1 MNGIPNKIL
10 KDNSTYLSPFFE
22 ELFNLSIET
31 NTFPDD
37 FKIGKVAPVFKSGD
51 KEDLNNYR
59 PISVLPTIA
68 RIFERLLYNQLYDY
82 LTVNKL
88 LGDEQYGFRSLH
100 STAMALGK
108 MSNQWLM
115 NMDNGNLS
123 AVVFLDIRKAFD
135 TVDHTI
141 LLQKLNCY
149 GIQGDSV
156 KLLESYLTNRMQCCS
171 VNGHISPLEIIKC
184 GVPQGSILG
193 PLLFI
198 VHMNDLPKSVSNV
211 DITMFAD
218 DTNFMRSISSLNEIK
233 DELIPALRKVYN
245 WLRCN
250 KLSLNT
256 VKTEFMI
263 IGTANGL
270 ERLDKCPVSTP
281 YLISSGPDCH
291 IRRVRCV
298 KYLGIIVDDTLT
310 WEEHTEYISVKIKR
324 GIGILKVTGKFLK
337 RESLILIYRTLIEQ
351 YLRYCSTVW
360 GQCNETQKDKLQ
372 ALQNKAA
379 RTIAKVKF
387 HDADHTR
394 LLQDLGW
401 LNVRSLLELDMGI
414 FMYKCQNKLMPDSIT
429 NLFRTVDSV
438 HSYQTRAAKSG
449 NLYIPKSLHS
459 SAQKSISNNGAK
471 AWNEIP

>member
-1 MNGIPNKIL
+1 MNGIPNRIL
-10 KDNSTYLSPFFE
+10 KDNSTYLSPLFE

-37 FKIGKVAPVFKSGD
+37 FKVGKVAPVFKSGD
-51 KEDLNNYR
+51 KEDLNYYR

-82 LTVNKL
+82 LTANKL

-135 TVDHTI
+135 TVDDTI
-141 LLQKLNCY
+141 LLQELNCY

-156 KLLESYLTNRMQCCS
+156 KLLESYLTDRMHCCS

-184 GVPQGSILG
+184 DVPQGSILC

-198 VHMNDLPKSVSNV
+198 VYMNDLPKRVNNV

-218 DTNFMRSISSLNEIK
+218 DTNLMRIISSPNEIK
-233 DELIPALRKVYN
+233 DELILALRKVYN

-263 IGTANGL
+263 IGTTNGL
-270 ERLDKCPVSTP
+270 EKLDKCPVSTP

-310 WEEHTEYISVKIKR
+310 WEEHIEYKYIS
-324 GIGILKVTGKFLK
+324 
-337 RESLILIYRTLIEQ
+337 
-351 YLRYCSTVW
+351 
-360 GQCNETQKDKLQ
+360 
-372 ALQNKAA
+372 QN
-379 RTIAKVKF
+379 
-387 HDADHTR
+387 
-394 LLQDLGW
+394 
-401 LNVRSLLELDMGI
+401 
-414 FMYKCQNKLMPDSIT
+414 
-429 NLFRTVDSV
+429 
-438 HSYQTRAAKSG
+438 
-449 NLYIPKSLHS
+449 
-459 SAQKSISNNGAK
+459 
-471 AWNEIP
+471 

>member
-1 MNGIPNKIL
+1 M
-10 KDNSTYLSPFFE
+10 
-22 ELFNLSIET
+22 
-31 NTFPDD
+31 
-37 FKIGKVAPVFKSGD
+37 
-51 KEDLNNYR
+51 
-59 PISVLPTIA
+59 
-68 RIFERLLYNQLYDY
+68 LYNQLYDY
-82 LTVNKL
+82 LTANKP

-100 STAMALGK
+100 STAMALDK

-123 AVVFLDIRKAFD
+123 AVVFLDIRKAFH

-156 KLLESYLTNRMQCCS
+156 KLLESYLTDRMQCCS
-171 VNGHISPLEIIKC
+171 VNGHISPLEIIKY

-198 VHMNDLPKSVSNV
+198 VYTNDVPKSVNNV

-218 DTNFMRSISSLNEIK
+218 DTNFMRTISSLNEIK

-245 WLRCN
+245 WLTCN
-250 KLSLNT
+250 KLSLNS

-270 ERLDKCPVSTP
+270 EKLDKCLVSTP

-310 WEEHTEYISVKIKR
+310 WEETLSIYQSK
-324 GIGILKVTGKFLK
+324 LKEVLV
-337 RESLILIYRTLIEQ
+337 SLR
-351 YLRYCSTVW
+351 
-360 GQCNETQKDKLQ
+360 
-372 ALQNKAA
+372 
-379 RTIAKVKF
+379 
-387 HDADHTR
+387 
-394 LLQDLGW
+394 
-401 LNVRSLLELDMGI
+401 
-414 FMYKCQNKLMPDSIT
+414 
-429 NLFRTVDSV
+429 
-438 HSYQTRAAKSG
+438 
-449 NLYIPKSLHS
+449 
-459 SAQKSISNNGAK
+459 
-471 AWNEIP
+471 